1 MLTENELTGAGEV
14 LGPCL
19 QFTCSL
25 QVYYELPQ
33 MLPRSE
39 LPEALREV
47 AELVPC
53 KVQLLQ
59 RGEVAEALREAAEM
73 VCKKVQI
80 LQRSELAE
88 ALREAAELVVTK
100 V

>member
-1 MLTENELTGAGEV
+1 MLTENELTGPGEV

-39 LPEALREV
+39 LPEALRE
-47 AELVPC
+47 ARQLVPC
-53 KVQLLQ
+53 KVQPLQ
-59 RGEVAEALREAAEM
+59 RGEVAEAVREAAEM

-88 ALREAAELVVTK
+88 ALWEAGELVLKK